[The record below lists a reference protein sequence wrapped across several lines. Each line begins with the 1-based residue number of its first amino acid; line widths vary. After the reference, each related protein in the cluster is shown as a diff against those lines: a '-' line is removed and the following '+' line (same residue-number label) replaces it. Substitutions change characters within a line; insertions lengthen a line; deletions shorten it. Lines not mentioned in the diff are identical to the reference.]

1 MVSTFEG
8 QHPGLIQRKT
18 TLNSEMKGNMIERGE
33 SKDGKRK
40 GDSRWKEERNEPPL
54 LYNAQMS
61 GLSEHVAVKSPIQL

>member
-1 MVSTFEG
+1 
-8 QHPGLIQRKT
+8 
-18 TLNSEMKGNMIERGE
+18 MKGNMIERGE